1 MRPPV
6 NNIDI
11 DEGDAD
17 VGRVIFS
24 ILVLALLCIIGL
36 VRGCT

>member
-1 MRPPV
+1 MKPATK
-6 NNIDI
+6 NIDI

-36 VRGCT
+36 VRGCS